1 MERWGYS
8 RGHGGIQ
15 DEESTSWWS
24 NEGFSALSLER
35 IKRPASLWL
44 QVNEPLCC
52 YLLPA
57 AGLARIGYQFGIL
70 DPLTCSEKE
79 ELGWNYQKCLYS
91 FCVLHLIT
99 FDLVQLENVCF
110 NSKFTFSR
118 PLKEVSFLF
127 WGVMCKRNS
136 NFKGLDWKM
145 LTRCGWC

>member
-1 MERWGYS
+1 MERWGYC

-70 DPLTCSEKE
+70 DPLTRSEKE
-79 ELGWNYQKCLYS
+79 GLGWNYQCLYS
-91 FCVLHLIT
+91 FCVLHIIA
-99 FDLVQLENVCF
+99 FDLDQLENVCF
-110 NSKFTFSR
+110 NSSFTFCR
-118 PLKEVSFLF
+118 SFPF
-127 WGVMCKRNS
+127 FFG
-136 NFKGLDWKM
+136 G
-145 LTRCGWC
+145 GWCVKETVTLRG